1 MIFNSKLPQKSMKQQ
16 TYINQNQ
23 VMSSYKNLS
32 SQIKTDNLRTNS
44 NYFNKSVLKF
54 VPLITFLLGTGL
66 LTTSCGSLP
75 KETAEAQSQRGSRE
89 RGGATPVDV
98 AIARTDT
105 LEKQQEYTGTTIPFR
120 TVSLRSQ
127 VEARLLSLN
136 VDVGDRAKQGQ
147 NIGQLDDAMLLTE
160 LRQAEAELA
169 AQKSE
174 VARATT
180 QVSNARA
187 EVERLRLELVQAQSD
202 SQRQQRLY
210 KQGAI
215 AQQAAEQSRTQA
227 QTAAQALRAATE
239 QIRTEQQAVAAAQG
253 RVLAQQAVVAQAKER
268 RSYSRLVSPINGV
281 VTGKVTEPGN
291 LLQAGGEVLQIGD
304 FSRVK
309 VVVQVSE
316 LELSK
321 IKLGQSV
328 QVRLDAFPQ
337 RTLTGRVIRI
347 SPAADATA
355 RLIPVEVE
363 VPNNGGNI
371 GSGLLA
377 RVNFENQTAPQV
389 VVPQTA
395 IQKAAREK
403 QSSSSKTANNQT
415 NQTNGTLF
423 VVTDTQSQPKV
434 AARNVTLG
442 KKADGQVEILSGLQ
456 PGESYVVRSAR
467 PLKDGN
473 PVRLS
478 ILSETAESNSTP
490 SGTRN

>member
-1 MIFNSKLPQKSMKQQ
+1 MFPYSKTK
-16 TYINQNQ
+16 
-23 VMSSYKNLS
+23 
-32 SQIKTDNLRTNS
+32 
-44 NYFNKSVLKF
+44 KF
-54 VPLITFLLGTGL
+54 ISLFACLFSTGL
-66 LTTSCGSLP
+66 LSASCASLP
-75 KETAEAQSQRGSRE
+75 KETAEAQSQQRQGGE

-105 LEKQQEYTGTTIPFR
+105 LEKQPEYTGTTIPFR

-136 VDVGDRAKQGQ
+136 VDVGDRVGKGQ
-147 NIGQLDDAMLLTE
+147 NIGQLDDALLLTD
-160 LRQAEAELA
+160 LKQAEAELA

-174 VARATT
+174 VARAAT

-187 EVERLRLELVQAQSD
+187 EVERLRLQLVQAQAD
-202 SQRQQRLY
+202 SERQQKLY
-210 KQGAI
+210 REGAI
-215 AQQAAEQSRTQA
+215 AEQTAEQAGTQA

-239 QIRTEQQAVAAAQG
+239 QVRTEQQAVAAAQG

-268 RSYSRLVSPINGV
+268 RSYSRLVSPISGV

-291 LLQAGGEVLQIGD
+291 LLQAGGEVIQIGD

-316 LELSK
+316 LELAK

-337 RTLTGRVIRI
+337 QILTGRVIRI

-363 VPNNGGNI
+363 VPNSNGNI

-377 RVNFENQTAPQV
+377 RVNFATQTQPRV
-389 VVPQTA
+389 VVSQTA
-395 IQKAAREK
+395 IQQPATDK
-403 QSSSSKTANNQT
+403 QSAENQT
-415 NQTNGTLF
+415 DGTIF
-423 VVTDTQSQPKV
+423 VLTDTPGQPKV
-434 AARNVTLG
+434 AARTVTLG
-442 KKADGQVEILSGLQ
+442 KKADSKVEILSGLQ
-456 PGESYVVRSAR
+456 PGERYVVRSGR

-473 PVRLS
+473 SVRLS
-478 ILSETAESNSTP
+478 ILSETGESNSTQP
-490 SGTRN
+490 RTRN

>member
-1 MIFNSKLPQKSMKQQ
+1 MKQQ
-16 TYINQNQ
+16 TYIAPIQ
-23 VMSSYKNLS
+23 VMNSQLDLTTKIHSGNLINQRMFPHK
-32 SQIKTDNLRTNS
+32 QIWKVTSL
-44 NYFNKSVLKF
+44 F
-54 VPLITFLLGTGL
+54 VCLFSTGL
-66 LTTSCGSLP
+66 LSASCASLP
-75 KETAEAQSQRGSRE
+75 KDTAEAQSQQRRGGE

-105 LEKQQEYTGTTIPFR
+105 LEKPLEYPGTTIPFR

-136 VDVGDRAKQGQ
+136 VDVGDRISKGQ
-147 NIGQLDDAMLLTE
+147 NIGQLDDTLLLTD
-160 LRQAEAELA
+160 LKQAEAELA

-174 VARATT
+174 VARAVT

-187 EVERLRLELVQAQSD
+187 EVERLRLQLVQAQAD
-202 SQRQQRLY
+202 SERQQKLY
-210 KQGAI
+210 REGAI
-215 AQQAAEQSRTQA
+215 AEQTAEQAGTQA

-239 QIRTEQQAVAAAQG
+239 QVRTEQQAVAAAQG

-268 RSYSRLVSPINGV
+268 RSYSRLVSPISGV

-316 LELSK
+316 LELAK

-337 RTLTGRVIRI
+337 TTLTGRVIRI

-363 VPNNGGNI
+363 VPNSNGNI

-377 RVNFENQTAPQV
+377 RVNFATLTQPRV
-389 VVPQTA
+389 VIPQTA
-395 IQKAAREK
+395 IQKPATAK
-403 QSSSSKTANNQT
+403 QPAENQT
-415 NQTNGTLF
+415 DGTIF
-423 VVTDTQSQPKV
+423 VVTDTQGKPTVK
-434 AARNVTLG
+434 ARTVTLG
-442 KKADGQVEILSGLQ
+442 KQADSKVEILSGLQ
-456 PGESYVVRSAR
+456 PGERYVTRSGR

-473 PVRLS
+473 SVRLS
-478 ILSETAESNSTP
+478 ILSETGEANSTP
-490 SGTRN
+490 RQTRN